1 MHWAWCAAAGGSS
14 VRKGLF
20 LCLAVWLAVSAISRH
35 PLAARDETPAAVR
48 APREA
53 AAAIQPERAL
63 LDRYC
68 VTCHNQ
74 RARTAGLT
82 LDTEDI
88 TNPPAGAAVWEKVIR
103 KVRGGLMPPVGMPR
117 PDRTALAG
125 LASFL
130 ETSIDGAA
138 KPAPGRTVLHR
149 LNRAEYGNAIRD
161 LLGLDVDV
169 QSLLPPDDSAY
180 GFDNIGDALGVSP
193 VLMERY
199 LSAAWKIAALSVGDP
214 KIAATKET
222 FRVRGDLSQDDHI
235 EGLPIGTRG
244 GTLVRYT
251 FPFDGERVL
260 LARFGGREDEQANYL
275 SPTAAGDE
283 LEKRFQKRIAVK
295 AGPHDVGVAFVKK
308 SSAPTVDLLQPFLRE
323 RIDPITPVG
332 IPDLDKVTIEGPFN
346 VTGPGDSPSR
356 RRIFVCPTA
365 H

>member
-82 LDTEDI
+82 LDTQDI
-88 TNPPAGAAVWEKVIR
+88 TNPPTSAAVWEKVIR

-125 LASFL
+125 LASYL

-138 KPAPGRTVLHR
+138 RPTPGRTVLHR

-161 LLGLDVDV
+161 LLALDVDV

-180 GFDNIGDALGVSP
+180 GFDNIADALGVSP

-199 LSAAWKIAALSVGDP
+199 LTAADKITSLATGDP
-214 KIAATKET
+214 ETQPAGQT
-222 FRVRGDLSQDDHI
+222 FRIRQDASQDTHI
-235 EGLPIGTRG
+235 EGLPVGTEGGILAKTTLPLDGEYDFSIRLFRTNLGVVRG
-244 GTLVRYT
+244 LEYEYHLEYT
-251 FPFDGERVL
+251 VDGERVHL
-260 LARFGGREDEQANYL
+260 SSIGGDNDFKANL
-275 SPTAAGDE
+275 KNMT
-283 LEKRFQKRIAVK
+283 
-295 AGPHDVGVAFVKK
+295 
-308 SSAPTVDLLQPFLRE
+308 
-323 RIDPITPVG
+323 
-332 IPDLDKVTIEGPFN
+332 
-346 VTGPGDSPSR
+346 
-356 RRIFVCPTA
+356 
-365 H
+365 